1 MGQIIP
7 IDLPVLDLLPPPVS
21 VSLSSSPVE
30 FFSWSKTHRP
40 LVDKIKRMREGE
52 GSLKWKHFIFHS
64 APLNFI
70 YKNIY
75 QLTEPSAS
83 LGL

>member
-7 IDLPVLDLLPPPVS
+7 IDLPGLDLLPPLLS
-21 VSLSSSPVE
+21 VSFSSSPVE
-30 FFSWSKTHRP
+30 SFRWSKTHRP
-40 LVDKIKRMREGE
+40 LVDKIERVREREG
-52 GSLKWKHFIFHS
+52 GSKWKHFIFHS
-64 APLNFI
+64 APLKFI